1 MIKDSKYLKINDV
14 NSLYLIFSKVNGYFE
29 EIEIMLVPNDESK
42 EKITKNMKDCGL
54 KSEI

>member
-1 MIKDSKYLKINDV
+1 MIKDSKYVKINDV

-42 EKITKNMKDCGL
+42 EKITINMKDCGL

>member
-1 MIKDSKYLKINDV
+1 MIKDSKYVKINDV

-42 EKITKNMKDCGL
+42 EKITKNLKDCGL